1 MSVSLSAGMRNAVYA
16 MGDIQSQVT
25 QSNQRLATGKKVNS
39 ALDNAR
45 SYFAA
50 EGFRKDARDLNN
62 LLESQ
67 QNALQVVTR
76 ANKSIEGMSKLVEST
91 LALARQA
98 RGLASTDTTRDTLG
112 TQVRTILNQVDQL
125 ARDSGFN
132 GKTLAQASSGA
143 ADTLDVFFNSS
154 TTTTAQTKV
163 TLKSVDVGIN
173 SATGLNITN
182 VAGNGFGWT
191 APAAGAQ
198 VVDGTNGATFTI
210 GWTDGELDSFISG
223 AATALNTLQAAASG
237 LSVNASLI
245 QLRQDFTRTASRIN
259 NEQAD
264 FLTLADINEEG
275 ANLSALQTKQQLA
288 VQALSLA
295 SRSDQSILRLF

>member
-16 MGDIQSQVT
+16 MGDIQSQIT

-198 VVDGTNGATFTI
+198 VVDGTSGATFAA
-210 GWTDGELDSFISG
+210 GWTDAELDSFISTT
-223 AATALNTLQAAASG
+223 ATALNTLQAAASG